1 MKIVFLDEYTLG
13 GTDLNPIKRLGEY
26 TGYNSTQPGEVIQRA
41 AEAEILIV
49 NKIVIDEQTMAALP
63 SLRLICVAATG
74 TNNIDLAAAAR
85 RGIEVRNAVGYSTH
99 TVVEA
104 TIGAAL
110 GLLRQIVYY
119 DDYCHSGRYSASGSW
134 VNFDRPTHSLHGR
147 HWGIIGMGNI
157 GREVASV
164 AEAMGCEVAF
174 TSASGTHRQSEKW
187 PQLSLSELLLWADVL
202 SVHSPLTD
210 LTRGLLGRNEI
221 GLMRP
226 SSIVINV
233 ARGVIV
239 DEQAVADALN
249 ANRLAGAAFDVYPT
263 EPMSA
268 DSPLLTVADR
278 YKLLLSPH
286 NAWSA
291 VESIEA
297 LVECIVRNISDFR
310 KI

>member
-110 GLLRQIVYY
+110 GLLLEIVY
-119 DDYCHSGRYSASGSW
+119 
-134 VNFDRPTHSLHGR
+134 
-147 HWGIIGMGNI
+147 
-157 GREVASV
+157 
-164 AEAMGCEVAF
+164 
-174 TSASGTHRQSEKW
+174 
-187 PQLSLSELLLWADVL
+187 
-202 SVHSPLTD
+202 
-210 LTRGLLGRNEI
+210 
-221 GLMRP
+221 
-226 SSIVINV
+226 
-233 ARGVIV
+233 
-239 DEQAVADALN
+239 
-249 ANRLAGAAFDVYPT
+249 
-263 EPMSA
+263 
-268 DSPLLTVADR
+268 
-278 YKLLLSPH
+278 
-286 NAWSA
+286 
-291 VESIEA
+291 
-297 LVECIVRNISDFR
+297 
-310 KI
+310 